1 MSVLKRDPI
10 WGLCFLFKNSGLTH
24 RWHQKP
30 EQKIFPYRQFKQVER
45 LSRDN
50 SQSQKKVLPLLRA
63 PVGNRGRV

>member
-30 EQKIFPYRQFKQVER
+30 EQKIFPSELNKDGLLGNKEAQV
-45 LSRDN
+45 
-50 SQSQKKVLPLLRA
+50 
-63 PVGNRGRV
+63 